1 MKNIPFEDM
10 CSVRLPH
17 DVQLKRMRRVIQ
29 EELTPLQRQT
39 LMSYYYRDMTLEQIA
54 QERGVNK
61 STVCRTLK
69 RAQQRLR
76 RYLKY

>member
-39 LMSYYYRDMTLEQIA
+39 LMNYYYRDMTLTQIA

-69 RAQQRLR
+69 RAQERLR